1 MPAHFISYIY
11 IHIIIFSRNL
21 SGGNDSF
28 LNSDE
33 MPRLIFQSRQTQ
45 FYWYL
50 LQICALH
57 EKYIH
62 TMWLWGNNPVKN
74 HGETKPACPYPRK
87 GTSLTC
93 RSLHSSSYL
102 PPGPSFILDIFIEKK
117 DQCLGEALPSP
128 FFDKSSSLSVYFF
141 FYKVL
146 LQKSLLIFE
155 DLIPS

>member
-28 LNSDE
+28 LNGDE
-33 MPRLIFQSRQTQ
+33 MPWLIFQSRQTQ
-45 FYWYL
+45 FYWFL

-57 EKYIH
+57 EKDIH

-74 HGETKPACPYPRK
+74 HGIIWRDKTCMTISKKRHI
-87 GTSLTC
+87 TDMQLSSL
-93 RSLHSSSYL
+93 YL
-102 PPGPSFILDIFIEKK
+102 ISATWTFIYFGYIHRKK

-141 FYKVL
+141 L
-146 LQKSLLIFE
+146 LLHKSLLIFE